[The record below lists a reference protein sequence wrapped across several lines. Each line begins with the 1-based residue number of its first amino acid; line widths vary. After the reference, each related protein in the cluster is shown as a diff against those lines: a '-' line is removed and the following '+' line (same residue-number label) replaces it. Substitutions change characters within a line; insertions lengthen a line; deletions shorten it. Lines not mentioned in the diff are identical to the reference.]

1 MPLMIRLMLWPVLA
15 GLMACNP
22 TFNWR
27 DARVQDT
34 GLTGLLPCKPDQTVR
49 PVAMGGSSLDLHM
62 LGCETGAAL
71 FVIAHVDTRPVGA
84 ASVSTPAAISP
95 PTSPPTSPPISPP
108 RSPEIAGKASG
119 AVPAAVALPDMR
131 SALTGPPTE
140 RNALL
145 LAQWREANLA
155 ALRASSSSTA
165 PLTVR
170 GADAV
175 PPAQKTT
182 ATGLRPDNRRIE
194 SQSVYFA
201 RGDLLFYA
209 VILADRI
216 ADDVAEAFFSG
227 LKLE

>member
-1 MPLMIRLMLWPVLA
+1 
-15 GLMACNP
+15 
-22 TFNWR
+22 
-27 DARVQDT
+27 
-34 GLTGLLPCKPDQTVR
+34 
-49 PVAMGGSSLDLHM
+49 
-62 LGCETGAAL
+62 
-71 FVIAHVDTRPVGA
+71 
-84 ASVSTPAAISP
+84 
-95 PTSPPTSPPISPP
+95 
-108 RSPEIAGKASG
+108 
-119 AVPAAVALPDMR
+119 MR
-131 SALTGPPTE
+131 SALTGPSTE

-155 ALRASSSSTA
+155 AMRASSSSTA

-170 GADAV
+170 GADAL
-175 PPAQKTT
+175 PTAQKTT

>member
-1 MPLMIRLMLWPVLA
+1 MIRLMLWPVLA
-15 GLMACNP
+15 GLIACNP

-34 GLTGLLPCKPDQTVR
+34 GLSGLLPCKPDQTVR
-49 PVAMGGSSLDLHM
+49 PVAMAASQLDLHM

-71 FVIAHVDTRPVGA
+71 FVIAHVDVRAVGERPVPVPTPALTPAVISGEAPGA
-84 ASVSTPAAISP
+84 ASGTA
-95 PTSPPTSPPISPP
+95 P
-108 RSPEIAGKASG
+108 RTDIRPSVTGG
-119 AVPAAVALPDMR
+119 
-131 SALTGPPTE
+131 SAE

-145 LAQWREANLA
+145 LAQWRDANLA
-155 ALRASSSSTA
+155 TLRASTPLTT

-170 GADAV
+170 GADAA

-182 ATGLRPDNRRIE
+182 VIGLRPDNSRIE
-194 SQSVYFA
+194 SQAVYFS

-216 ADDVAEAFFSG
+216 QDDVADAFFSG

>member
-71 FVIAHVDTRPVGA
+71 FVIAHVDTRAVGA
-84 ASVSTPAAISP
+84 ASVSTSAAI
-95 PTSPPTSPPISPP
+95 SPPTSPPISPP
-108 RSPEIAGKASG
+108 LSPEIAGKASG
-119 AVPAAVALPDMR
+119 AVPAAVPLPDIR

-140 RNALL
+140 RNTLL

-155 ALRASSSSTA
+155 AMRASSSSTA

-170 GADAV
+170 GADAL
-175 PPAQKTT
+175 PTAQKTT